1 MALPP
6 ILAVFPEHG
15 RCVGRHIHHA
25 LQFLNL
31 SLLHIDQGL
40 LVLPDSLGC
49 LMHAFELADFLLL
62 LQEALLVV
70 ISLLADLFELRLD
83 AINFFLVLGF
93 LALKLV

>member
-1 MALPP
+1 MALPS

-25 LQFLNL
+25 LQFPNL
-31 SLLHIDQGL
+31 SLLHINQGL
-40 LVLPDSLGC
+40 LVLPDPFGC
-49 LMHAFELADFLLL
+49 LVHAFELADFLLL

-70 ISLLADLFELRLD
+70 ISFFTYLFELRLD
-83 AINFFLVLGF
+83 AVNFFLVLDF

>member
-1 MALPP
+1 M
-6 ILAVFPEHG
+6 
-15 RCVGRHIHHA
+15 GRHIHHA

-70 ISLLADLFELRLD
+70 ISLLAYLFELRLD
-83 AINFFLVLGF
+83 AVNFFLVLGF
-93 LALKLV
+93 LALELV

>member
-1 MALPP
+1 M
-6 ILAVFPEHG
+6 
-15 RCVGRHIHHA
+15 GRHIHHA

>member
-1 MALPP
+1 MALPS
-6 ILAVFPEHG
+6 ILAIFPEHG
-15 RCVGRHIHHA
+15 RCMGRHIHHA